1 LSICR
6 SRRNLLYVGKKVPS
20 VDDGQLILEGT
31 AEFGDVTGDESVS
44 KGVDSSVNDAVNY
57 NDGTANQ

>member
-1 LSICR
+1 
-6 SRRNLLYVGKKVPS
+6 VGKKVPS